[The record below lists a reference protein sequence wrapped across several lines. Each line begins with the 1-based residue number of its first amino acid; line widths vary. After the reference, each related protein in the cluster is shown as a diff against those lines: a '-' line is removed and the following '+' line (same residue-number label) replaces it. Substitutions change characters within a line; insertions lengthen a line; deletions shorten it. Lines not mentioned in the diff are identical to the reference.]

1 MNDVVEAPPL
11 NYFGGKWKSA
21 PWYIENMPPHKTFV
35 DLFGGGCNIIL
46 RKPRSKYEI
55 YNDLDGEV
63 INFFRIIQN
72 PDTCQKL
79 FRLLKRIPYA
89 REAFYDAY
97 NPTDDTI
104 QRAANLA
111 IKSHMSIHVSAMW
124 KGKGSNFHSTTRS
137 SRFHATTW
145 IKFQRTIPQVR
156 QRLQGVVI
164 ENKDAI
170 KLIPQFDYPD
180 TLFFAD
186 PPYMPETRKGASY
199 GCEMTPEQ
207 HAALLDAL
215 IQAQGNAMVCGYDNQ
230 LYREKLAG
238 WKLLTRK
245 GQAMMSGHKGR
256 IECLWIKMPMEEKTG
271 GVQQSL
277 L

>member
-1 MNDVVEAPPL
+1 MDDVEHAAL
-11 NYFGGKWKSA
+11 KYFGGKWKSA
-21 PWYIENMPPHKTFV
+21 PWYIENMPPHRTFV
-35 DLFGGGCNIIL
+35 DLFGGGANITL

-63 INFFRIIQN
+63 INFFRVIQN
-72 PDTCQKL
+72 TETCQKL
-79 FRLLKRIPYA
+79 LRLIKRTPYA
-89 REAFYDAY
+89 RQVFYDAY
-97 NPTDDTI
+97 NPTDDPI
-104 QRAANLA
+104 RRAANMA

-124 KGKGSNFHSTTRS
+124 KGKGSNFHSTTS
-137 SRFHATTW
+137 TSRCQATTW

-186 PPYMPETRKGASY
+186 PPYMPETRSKTTY

-207 HAALLDAL
+207 HASLLDAL
-215 IQAQGNAMVCGYDNQ
+215 IQAQGNAMVCGYDSA

-245 GQAMMSGHKGR
+245 GLAMMSGHKCR
-256 IECLWIKMPMEEKTG
+256 IECLWIKRPMEEKTG

>member
-124 KGKGSNFHSTTRS
+124 NQIST
-137 SRFHATTW
+137 
-145 IKFQRTIPQVR
+145 
-156 QRLQGVVI
+156 LQQDLVVFM
-164 ENKDAI
+164 
-170 KLIPQFDYPD
+170 L
-180 TLFFAD
+180 
-186 PPYMPETRKGASY
+186 
-199 GCEMTPEQ
+199 Q
-207 HAALLDAL
+207 H
-215 IQAQGNAMVCGYDNQ
+215 G
-230 LYREKLAG
+230 
-238 WKLLTRK
+238 
-245 GQAMMSGHKGR
+245 
-256 IECLWIKMPMEEKTG
+256 
-271 GVQQSL
+271 
-277 L
+277 

>member
-1 MNDVVEAPPL
+1 M
-11 NYFGGKWKSA
+11 SA
-21 PWYIENMPPHKTFV
+21 PWYIENMPPHKAFV

-46 RKPRSKYEI
+46 RKPRSKFEI

-63 INFFRIIQN
+63 INFFRVIQN
-72 PDTCQKL
+72 PETCQKL
-79 FRLLKRIPYA
+79 LRIIKRTPYA

-97 NPTDDTI
+97 KPTYDPI

-111 IKSHMSIHVSAMW
+111 IKSRMSIHVSAMW
-124 KGKGSNFHSTTRS
+124 KGKGSNFHSTTS
-137 SRFHATTW
+137 TSRYNATVYEKLPRKIAQT
-145 IKFQRTIPQVR
+145 R

-186 PPYMPETRKGASY
+186 PPYIPETRAKTTY
-199 GCEMTPEQ
+199 GCEMTSEQ

-215 IQAQGNAMVCGYDNQ
+215 IQAQGNAMVCGYDNA

-256 IECLWIKMPMEEKTG
+256 IECLWIKRPIEEKTC

>member
-1 MNDVVEAPPL
+1 MDEIVEAPPL
-11 NYFGGKWKSA
+11 KYFGGKWNSA
-21 PWYIENMPPHKTFV
+21 PWYIENMPPHRTFV
-35 DLFGGGCNIIL
+35 DLFGGGANITL

-63 INFFRIIQN
+63 INFFRVIQN
-72 PDTCQKL
+72 QETCQKL
-79 FRLLKRIPYA
+79 LRLIKRTPYA

-97 NPTDDTI
+97 KPTDDPVK
-104 QRAANLA
+104 RAANLA
-111 IKSHMSIHVSAMW
+111 IKSRMSLHVSAVYSDFY
-124 KGKGSNFHSTTRS
+124 KGFLSGSIKDVSRYKSFNALCKSVVKTRI
-137 SRFHATTW
+137 RF
-145 IKFQRTIPQVR
+145 QNVC
-156 QRLQGVVI
+156 I

-170 KLIPQFDYPD
+170 KLIPQFDYHD

-199 GCEMTPEQ
+199 GCEMTAEQ

-215 IQAQGNAMVCGYDNQ
+215 LQAKGNAMVCGYDNQ

-256 IECLWIKMPMEEKTG
+256 IECLWIKRPMEEKTG

>member
-1 MNDVVEAPPL
+1 MSETVDVPPL
-11 NYFGGKWKSA
+11 VYFGGKWKSA
-21 PWYIENMPPHKTFV
+21 PWYIENMPQHRTFV

-46 RKPRSKYEI
+46 RKPRNMSKYEI

-63 INFFRIIQN
+63 INFFRVIQN
-72 PDTCQKL
+72 PETCQKL
-79 FRLLKRIPYA
+79 LRIIKRTPYA

-97 NPTDDTI
+97 NPTDDPI
-104 QRAANLA
+104 QRAANLL
-111 IKSHMSIHVSAMW
+111 IKSRMSLHVSAMW
-124 KGKGSNFHSTTRS
+124 KGKGRNFHSTTSMERCQAPVWLKLQRS
-137 SRFHATTW
+137 
-145 IKFQRTIPQVR
+145 IPQVR

-186 PPYMPETRKGASY
+186 PPYMQETRSKTTY
-199 GCEMTPEQ
+199 GCEMTAEQ

-215 IQAQGNAMVCGYDNQ
+215 IQAQGNAMVCGYDNA

-256 IECLWIKMPMEEKTG
+256 IECLWIKRPMAEQS
-271 GVQQSL
+271 QQTL
-277 L
+277 I